1 MYEMTDALDIKL
13 KAPYPAGALSN
24 FTPYIFQFDGVD
36 CASMES
42 FLQSLKVEDVEE
54 QVQMCARPGPAAQ
67 TAGRRY
73 DWNSIGTLWWK
84 GEPIDRLSDAYQD
97 LLDCAYQSLF
107 TQSEAFRAALA
118 ATADRPLVHTLGKS
132 DPCDTILTAE
142 EFCTR
147 LERLRRQTVSPH
159 R

>member
-13 KAPYPAGALSN
+13 KAPYPAGALSD
-24 FTPYIFQFDGVD
+24 FTNYSFQFDGID

-42 FLQSLKVEDVEE
+42 LLQSLKVEDVEK

-67 TAGRRY
+67 NAGRRY
-73 DWNSIGTLWWK
+73 DWNSTGTLWWK
-84 GEPIDRLSDAYQD
+84 GEPIDRLSVAYQD
-97 LLDCAYQSLF
+97 LLDRAYQSLF
-107 TQSEAFRAALA
+107 TQSEAFRTALA

-147 LERLRRQTVSPH
+147 LERLRGRST
-159 R
+159 